1 MTGTDITIE
10 APDRFASA
18 AEWAGSYR
26 ALGLAVIPA
35 AGHDKIPL
43 GKWREFQSGIPQTVH
58 ERWYGPEGV
67 HRANARMGFLTGAAS
82 LGNGWKLLVID
93 LDEKGSVSGNMT
105 WDHWIADNELG
116 CDPETWRARTGG
128 GGQHIYFRYPAHLS
142 IRNTQETIAGIDVRA
157 EGGFVIAPP
166 SMHRNGKPYRWL
178 FSPFDTDLAEA
189 PQWLL
194 DKVGAVEVLPLAAQ
208 AAPSPASPSS
218 SSCSAPRA
226 QMASATAAGHA
237 SAPHQATDAWGHIID
252 GRDAYMRDMI
262 WAAIVAWYRDCP
274 IPPSARESDEKLLE
288 VFTVYERKVRPQAA
302 GNTLDDESR
311 GLAAFRA
318 KWAYAMRQWDSKVA
332 AAANDGAT
340 WAQASPAD
348 PFADPADG
356 NDATAAHG
364 DDPVDLWSKLAP
376 PSLPTGLLPR
386 QIEAFAFGQAEQMG
400 ADPAGLAMA
409 ALAVC
414 AAAIPDRVRIKVKR
428 HGHWYENAR
437 LWVALIG
444 SPSTKKSPIIGQAV
458 RPIARLDGRLV
469 HKYLADK
476 ARYDEMTKDERK
488 DAERPRQRRLRV
500 EDTTIEAAQEVL
512 ADSPDGVLLIQ
523 DELSGWFGAMDKYNS
538 GGKGAAKDR
547 AFWLQSF
554 NGGQYAV
561 NRVGRGVSLIENLS
575 VSMLG
580 GIQPEAIAAVAKDSV
595 DDGLLQRLLPVVL
608 QRASVGK
615 DAPASSATERYEAL
629 VEQLTAISISGIAA
643 FGNSR
648 DEAECLTL
656 YFSDEALAIREE
668 LEAKHLAL
676 MDIEGLNR
684 KLASHIGKYDGI
696 FARLCV
702 VWHCILNINRG
713 VIPPEVS
720 AETAA
725 RVAAFLHEFVLKHA
739 AAFFAGT
746 LGMSDEQDELQS
758 IASYILTTKPDVMTV
773 RDCQR
778 GSRVMRAMTR
788 QQIQRVMEQLESLGW
803 VEQIAPPKN
812 SATLRWGI
820 NPRVHERFASRAVEE
835 ARRKQGLRD
844 VADQVFGRNQ

>member
-1 MTGTDITIE
+1 MTVE
-10 APDRFASA
+10 LPDDFASA
-18 AEWAGSYR
+18 CQWADSYR

-35 AGHDKIPL
+35 AGREKIPV

-58 ERWYGPEGV
+58 DRWYGVEGE
-67 HRANARMGFLTGAAS
+67 HRANYRMGFLTGAAS
-82 LGNGWKLLVID
+82 LGDGWKLVVID
-93 LDEKGSVSGNMT
+93 LDEKGSVSGSAT
-105 WDHWIADNELG
+105 WDHWIADHELG

-128 GGQHIYFRYPAHLS
+128 GGQHIYFRYPDHLS

-166 SMHRNGKPYRWL
+166 SRHQNGKPYKWL

-194 DKVGAVEVLPLAAQ
+194 DKVGAVEALPLAPTP
-208 AAPSPASPSS
+208 APSSPSSAPSSPSS
-218 SSCSAPRA
+218 STRT
-226 QMASATAAGHA
+226 QTASAERPWTPA
-237 SAPHQATDAWGHIID
+237 QATDGWGHIVD
-252 GRDAYMRDMI
+252 GRDAYMRDVV
-262 WAAIVAWYRDCP
+262 WAAIVGWYRECP
-274 IPPSARESDEKLLE
+274 IPPSDRETEQKMLKAYA
-288 VFTVYERKVRPQAA
+288 VYERKVRPQDA
-302 GNTLDDESR
+302 GNTLDDEGR
-311 GLAAFRA
+311 GLSAFRA
-318 KWAYAMRQWDSKVA
+318 KWAYAMRQWDTKVA
-332 AAANDGAT
+332 AAAKEEPAAADGTT
-340 WAQASPAD
+340 WAQVSSPVD
-348 PFADPADG
+348 PFADPADD
-356 NDATAAHG
+356 NEASTAHG

-376 PSLPTGLLPR
+376 PTLPAGFLPR
-386 QIEAFAFGQAEQMG
+386 QIEAFAFDQAEQMG

-444 SPSTKKSPIIGQAV
+444 SPSTKKSPIISQAT
-458 RPIARLDGRLV
+458 RPIARIDGRLV
-469 HKYLADK
+469 RKYLADK
-476 ARYDEMTKDERK
+476 ARYDEMSKDERK
-488 DAERPRQRRLRV
+488 DAERPLQRRLRV

-538 GGKGAAKDR
+538 GGRGAARDR

-580 GIQPEAIAAVAKDSV
+580 GIQPEAIATVAKESV

-615 DAPASSATERYEAL
+615 DAPVSSTTERYEAL
-629 VEQLTAISISGIAA
+629 VEQLTAISISGTAS
-643 FGNSR
+643 FGSSR
-648 DEAECLTL
+648 DDAEYLTL
-656 YFSDEALAIREE
+656 YFSDEALRIREE
-668 LEAKHLAL
+668 LEARHLAL

-713 VIPPEVS
+713 VIPPEVP
-720 AETAA
+720 AETAS

-739 AAFFAGT
+739 AAFYGGI

-758 IASYILTTKPDVMTV
+758 TASYILTAKPDVMTV

-812 SATLRWGI
+812 SITLRWGI
-820 NPRVHERFASRAVEE
+820 NPRAHELFASRAVEE

-844 VADQVFGRNQ
+844 VANQVFGSSK

>member
-1 MTGTDITIE
+1 MTVE
-10 APDRFASA
+10 LPDDFASA
-18 AEWAGSYR
+18 CQWADSYR

-35 AGHDKIPL
+35 AGREKIPV
-43 GKWREFQSGIPQTVH
+43 GKWREFQTGIPQTVH
-58 ERWYGPEGV
+58 ERWYGDDGE
-67 HRANARMGFLTGAAS
+67 HRANYRMGFLTGAAS
-82 LGNGWKLLVID
+82 LGEGWKLLVID
-93 LDEKGSVSGNMT
+93 LDEKGTISGSAT

-116 CDPETWRARTGG
+116 CDPETWRVRTGG
-128 GGQHIYFRYPAHLS
+128 GGQHIYFRYPEHLS

-166 SMHRNGKPYRWL
+166 SLHQNGKQYLWT

-189 PQWLL
+189 PEWLL
-194 DKVGAVEVLPLAAQ
+194 DKVGATEALPLTPVPAQ
-208 AAPSPASPSS
+208 PSTLSS
-218 SSCSAPRA
+218 SSSPSRA
-226 QMASATAAGHA
+226 QTATIAADRQTPA
-237 SAPHQATDAWGHIID
+237 QQATDAWGHIVD
-252 GRDAYMRDMI
+252 GRDAYMRDMV
-262 WAAIVAWYRDCP
+262 WAAIVDWYRECP
-274 IPPSARESDEKLLE
+274 IPPTAPEVEQKLLE
-288 VFTVYERKVRPQAA
+288 VYAVYERKVRPQDA
-302 GNTLDDESR
+302 GNTLENEGR
-311 GLAAFRA
+311 GLSAFRD
-318 KWAYAMRQWDSKVA
+318 KWAYAMRQWDIKVA
-332 AAANDGAT
+332 VAAKQEVVQPASNECIAT
-340 WAQASPAD
+340 VRH
-348 PFADPADG
+348 
-356 NDATAAHG
+356 DAA
-364 DDPVDLWSKLAP
+364 DPVDLWSKLSP

-386 QIEAFAFGQAEQMG
+386 QIEAFALNEAEQMG
-400 ADPAGLAMA
+400 ADPAGIAMA

-444 SPSTKKSPIIGQAV
+444 SPSTKKSPIISQAV
-458 RPIARLDGRLV
+458 RPIARLDTTMMRRF
-469 HKYLADK
+469 LAK
-476 ARYDEMTKDERK
+476 LAEYNELTKDERK
-488 DAERPRQRRLRV
+488 GTERPRQRRMRI

-512 ADSPDGVLLIQ
+512 KDSPDGVLLIQ

-538 GGKGAAKDR
+538 GGRGAAKDR

-561 NRVGRGVSLIENLS
+561 NRIGRDSALIENLS

-580 GIQPEAIAAVAKDSV
+580 GIQPEAIASVAKESV

-615 DAPASSATERYEAL
+615 DAPITSTTERYEAL
-629 VEQLTAISISGIAA
+629 VEQLTAISISGTAT
-643 FGNSR
+643 FGSCR
-648 DEAECLTL
+648 DEHECLTL
-656 YFSDEALAIREE
+656 YFSDEALTIREE
-668 LEAKHLAL
+668 LEARHLAL
-676 MDIEGLNR
+676 MDIEGINR

-720 AETAA
+720 AETAT
-725 RVAAFLHEFVLKHA
+725 RVATFLHEFVLPHA
-739 AAFFAGT
+739 AAFYGGI
-746 LGMSDEQDELQS
+746 LDMSDEQDELQS
-758 IASYILTTKPDVMTV
+758 TASYILTNKPDVMTV

-812 SATLRWGI
+812 SVTLRWRI
-820 NPRVHERFASRAVEE
+820 NPRVHELFAIRAVKE

-844 VADQVFGRNQ
+844 VANQVFGRNQ